1 MMARYQKALQDLLV
15 QSQQPEIT
23 DDQIR
28 QFVRGKSDRE
38 IARVIMKA
46 GIDVNR
52 LAKAINKPVS
62 EVRERFEKVL
72 PDARADN
79 ERLRLSQEL
88 RQGRLLASDQASE
101 RQQQGS
107 NNIQRRA
114 PNGIRDV
121 GFS

>member
-1 MMARYQKALQDLLV
+1 MMDRYQKALQDLLI

-23 DDQIR
+23 DNQIR
-28 QFVRGKSDRE
+28 RFVRGKSDRE

-62 EVRERFEKVL
+62 EVRERFEKVI
-72 PDARADN
+72 PAARADN
-79 ERLRLSQEL
+79 ESLRISQEL

>member
-1 MMARYQKALQDLLV
+1 MMDRYQKALQDLLI

-23 DDQIR
+23 DNQIR
-28 QFVRGKSDRE
+28 RFVRGKSDRE

>member
-1 MMARYQKALQDLLV
+1 MMDRYQKVLQDLLI

-23 DDQIR
+23 DNQIR
-28 QFVRGKSDRE
+28 RFVRGKSDRE

>member
-1 MMARYQKALQDLLV
+1 MMDRYQKALQDLLI

>member
-1 MMARYQKALQDLLV
+1 MMDRYQKALQDLLV

-38 IARVIMKA
+38 IARVMMKM

-52 LAKAINKPVS
+52 FARATNMPVS

-88 RQGRLLASDQASE
+88 QQGRLLAANQARE
-101 RQQQGS
+101 GQQQDP
-107 NNIQRRA
+107 NNIQRRKS
-114 PNGIRDV
+114 NGIRDL

>member
-1 MMARYQKALQDLLV
+1 MMDRYQKALQDLLV

-28 QFVRGKSDRE
+28 QFVRGKRDRE

-52 LAKAINKPVS
+52 LEKAINKPVS

>member
-1 MMARYQKALQDLLV
+1 MMDRYQNALQDLLV

>member
-1 MMARYQKALQDLLV
+1 MERYQKALQDLLV

-28 QFVRGKSDRE
+28 QFIRGKSDRE
-38 IARVIMKA
+38 IARVMMKV

-52 LAKAINKPVS
+52 FARAINMPVS

-88 RQGRLLASDQASE
+88 QQGRLLAANQARE
-101 RQQQGS
+101 GQQQDS
-107 NNIQRRA
+107 NNIQRRK

-121 GFS
+121 GVS

>member
-1 MMARYQKALQDLLV
+1 MMDRYQKALQDFLI

-62 EVRERFEKVL
+62 EVRDRFEKVL

>member
-1 MMARYQKALQDLLV
+1 MMDRYQKALQDLLV

>member
-1 MMARYQKALQDLLV
+1 MMDRYQKALQDFLI

-88 RQGRLLASDQASE
+88 QQGRLLAANQSRE
-101 RQQQGS
+101 GQQQDP
-107 NNIQRRA
+107 NNIQRRK
-114 PNGIRDV
+114 PNGIRDL

>member
-1 MMARYQKALQDLLV
+1 MMDRYQKALQDLLV

-88 RQGRLLASDQASE
+88 RQGRLLASDHASE

>member
-1 MMARYQKALQDLLV
+1 MERYQKALQDLLV

-28 QFVRGKSDRE
+28 QFIRGKSDRE
-38 IARVIMKA
+38 IARVMMKI

-52 LAKAINKPVS
+52 FARAINMPVS

-88 RQGRLLASDQASE
+88 QQGRLLAANQARE
-101 RQQQGS
+101 GQQQDS
-107 NNIQRRA
+107 NNIQRRK

-121 GFS
+121 GVS

>member
-1 MMARYQKALQDLLV
+1 MERYQKALQDLLV

-28 QFVRGKSDRE
+28 QFIRGKSDRE
-38 IARVIMKA
+38 IARVMMKI

-52 LAKAINKPVS
+52 FARAINMPVS

-88 RQGRLLASDQASE
+88 QQGRLLAANQARE
-101 RQQQGS
+101 GQQQDS
-107 NNIQRRA
+107 NNIQRRK
-114 PNGIRDV
+114 PNGIRDLGV
-121 GFS
+121 S

>member
-1 MMARYQKALQDLLV
+1 MMDRYQKALQDLLI

-23 DDQIR
+23 DNQIR
-28 QFVRGKSDRE
+28 RFVRGKSDRE

-101 RQQQGS
+101 RHQQGS

-121 GFS
+121 GLS

>member
-1 MMARYQKALQDLLV
+1 MMERYQKALEDLLI

-38 IARVIMKA
+38 IARVMMKI

-52 LAKAINKPVS
+52 FARATNMPVS

-88 RQGRLLASDQASE
+88 QQGRLLAANQARE
-101 RQQQGS
+101 GQQQDP
-107 NNIQRRA
+107 NNIQRRK
-114 PNGIRDV
+114 PNGIRDL

>member
-1 MMARYQKALQDLLV
+1 MMDRYQKALQDLLV

-107 NNIQRRA
+107 NNIQRRS

>member
-1 MMARYQKALQDLLV
+1 MMARYQKALQDLLI

-88 RQGRLLASDQASE
+88 RQGRLLARDQASE

>member
-1 MMARYQKALQDLLV
+1 MMDRYQKALQDLLV

-46 GIDVNR
+46 RIDVNR

>member
-1 MMARYQKALQDLLV
+1 MMDRYQKALQDLLV
-15 QSQQPEIT
+15 QSQQPERT

-28 QFVRGKSDRE
+28 QFVRGKSARE

>member
-1 MMARYQKALQDLLV
+1 MMDRYQKALQDLLV
-15 QSQQPEIT
+15 QNQQPEIT

-38 IARVIMKA
+38 IARVMMKV

-52 LAKAINKPVS
+52 FARAINMPAIAA
-62 EVRERFEKVL
+62 RERFEKVL

-88 RQGRLLASDQASE
+88 QQGRLLAANQARE
-101 RQQQGS
+101 GQQQDP
-107 NNIQRRA
+107 NNIRRRKS
-114 PNGIRDV
+114 NGIRDL

>member
-1 MMARYQKALQDLLV
+1 MERYQKALQDLLV

-28 QFVRGKSDRE
+28 QFIRGKSDRE
-38 IARVIMKA
+38 IARVMMKV

-52 LAKAINKPVS
+52 FARAINMPVS

-88 RQGRLLASDQASE
+88 QQGRLLAANQARE
-101 RQQQGS
+101 GQQQDS
-107 NNIQRRA
+107 NNIQRRK
-114 PNGIRDV
+114 PNGIRDLGV
-121 GFS
+121 S

>member
-1 MMARYQKALQDLLV
+1 MMDRYQKALQDLLV

-38 IARVIMKA
+38 IARVIMKD

-101 RQQQGS
+101 RQEQGS

-114 PNGIRDV
+114 PNGIRAV

>member
-1 MMARYQKALQDLLV
+1 MERYQKALQDLLV

-28 QFVRGKSDRE
+28 QFIRGKSDRE
-38 IARVIMKA
+38 IARVMMKI

-52 LAKAINKPVS
+52 FAKAINMPVS

-88 RQGRLLASDQASE
+88 QQGRLLAANQARE
-101 RQQQGS
+101 GQQQDS
-107 NNIQRRA
+107 NNIQRRK
-114 PNGIRDV
+114 PNGIRDLGV
-121 GFS
+121 S

>member
-1 MMARYQKALQDLLV
+1 MMDRYQKALQDLLI

-23 DDQIR
+23 DNQIR
-28 QFVRGKSDRE
+28 RFVRGKSDRE

-107 NNIQRRA
+107 NNIQTRA

>member
-1 MMARYQKALQDLLV
+1 MMDRYQKALQDLLV

-62 EVRERFEKVL
+62 EVTERF
-72 PDARADN
+72 
-79 ERLRLSQEL
+79 
-88 RQGRLLASDQASE
+88 
-101 RQQQGS
+101 
-107 NNIQRRA
+107 
-114 PNGIRDV
+114 
-121 GFS
+121 

>member
-1 MMARYQKALQDLLV
+1 MMDRYQKALQDFLI

-23 DDQIR
+23 DNQIR
-28 QFVRGKSDRE
+28 RFVRGKSDRE

>member
-1 MMARYQKALQDLLV
+1 MMDRYQKALQDLLV

-52 LAKAINKPVS
+52 LAKAINKPGS

>member
-1 MMARYQKALQDLLV
+1 MMDRYQKALQDLLV
-15 QSQQPEIT
+15 QMQQPEIT

-79 ERLRLSQEL
+79 ERLRISQEL

>member
-1 MMARYQKALQDLLV
+1 MMDRYQKALQDLLV

-38 IARVIMKA
+38 IARVMMKI

-52 LAKAINKPVS
+52 FARATNMPVS

-88 RQGRLLASDQASE
+88 QQGRLLAANQARE
-101 RQQQGS
+101 GQQQDP
-107 NNIQRRA
+107 NNIQRRK
-114 PNGIRDV
+114 PNGIRDL

>member
-1 MMARYQKALQDLLV
+1 MMDRYQKALQDLLV

-38 IARVIMKA
+38 IARVMMKI
-46 GIDVNR
+46 GIDGNR
-52 LAKAINKPVS
+52 FARATNMPVS

-88 RQGRLLASDQASE
+88 QQGRLLAANQARE
-101 RQQQGS
+101 GQQHDP
-107 NNIQRRA
+107 NNIQRRKS
-114 PNGIRDV
+114 NGIRDL

>member
-1 MMARYQKALQDLLV
+1 MMDRYQKALQDLLI

-23 DDQIR
+23 DNQIR
-28 QFVRGKSDRE
+28 RFVRGKSDRE

-79 ERLRLSQEL
+79 ERLRISQEL

>member
-1 MMARYQKALQDLLV
+1 MMDRYQKALQDLLV

-79 ERLRLSQEL
+79 ERLRLSQ
-88 RQGRLLASDQASE
+88 
-101 RQQQGS
+101 
-107 NNIQRRA
+107 
-114 PNGIRDV
+114 
-121 GFS
+121 

>member
-1 MMARYQKALQDLLV
+1 MMDRYQKALEDLLI

-23 DDQIR
+23 DNQIR
-28 QFVRGKSDRE
+28 RFVRGKSDRE

-121 GFS
+121 GLS